1 AVCRLR
7 GRHWPAVM
15 REGPLKR
22 FLLAGLFS
30 AREVAGAIRQATG
43 PAGFRGQTID
53 YDGYWRERGAG
64 GMHPRFAIIASG
76 VRAGESVLDVGC
88 GNGALL
94 QHLKTTRQ
102 IRERGVDV
110 SETGVAL
117 ARAAGLDAR
126 VGLLG
131 APGTVEP
138 AEMFDHV
145 VLTEVIEH
153 VADAEALLVQVWSH
167 TRRTLWVTFPN
178 IAYFPHRWRLAFG
191 RFPIQWVLFPGEHLR
206 FWSLPDFREW
216 AVGAG
221 LPEPSVLPSNGIVLG
236 SLHRLWPNL
245 FANQIVMRF
254 DRPSA

>member
-1 AVCRLR
+1 
-7 GRHWPAVM
+7 M
-15 REGPLKR
+15 REGALKR
-22 FLLAGLFS
+22 VLLAGLFS
-30 AREVAGAIRQATG
+30 AQEVLRGLRQATG
-43 PAGFRGQTID
+43 PAGFRGQAID
-53 YDGYWRERGAG
+53 YDAYWRTRGAG
-64 GMHPRFAIIASG
+64 GMHPRFAIIAQG
-76 VRAGESVLDVGC
+76 VQDGDSVLDVGC

-94 QHLKTTRQ
+94 HYLKETRR

-126 VGLLG
+126 AGLLG

-138 AEMFDHV
+138 GDQFDHV

-153 VADAEALLVQVWSH
+153 VADAEGLLAQVWSH
-167 TRRTLWVTFPN
+167 TRRSLWVTFPN
-178 IAYFPHRWRLAFG
+178 IAYFPHRWRLALG
-191 RFPIQWVLFPGEHLR
+191 RFPVQWVLFPGEHLR

-221 LPEPSVLPSNGIVLG
+221 LPEPLVLPSNGIVLG
-236 SLHRLWPNL
+236 NLHRIWPNL